1 MKGKSI
7 TKGDCSLN
15 TRECALLVTV
25 DNYLYC
31 FSLHFLSFNLFLSVF
46 VRFFLLL
53 FFQFAATEKNKIE
66 VEQKFFS
73 IYVLRKDVYFLDK
86 RSDSV
91 SGIKVSSS
99 RRFTALIRNGKQAS
113 NLHYL
118 LFQNNSRKSMRF
130 YQNEALR

>member
-91 SGIKVSSS
+91 SSIKVSSS

>member
-31 FSLHFLSFNLFLSVF
+31 FSLHFLSFNFFLSVF

-91 SGIKVSSS
+91 SSIKVSSS